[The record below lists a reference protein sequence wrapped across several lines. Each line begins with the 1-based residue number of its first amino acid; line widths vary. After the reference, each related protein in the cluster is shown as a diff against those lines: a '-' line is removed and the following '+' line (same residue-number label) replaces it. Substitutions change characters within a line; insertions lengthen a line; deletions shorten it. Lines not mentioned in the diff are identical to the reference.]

1 MFFRPGQNRIS
12 LTLSFGRGLCA
23 VFSLAGALLLS
34 SPASAGNKFVEE
46 VTCLALNIYFEA
58 RNQPAEGKIAVG
70 HVVMNRV
77 AHRRFPKS
85 ICRVIRQG
93 GFKRRHRCQFSWWCD
108 GQSDKPRDRAAWT
121 ESRRVA
127 AAIYMGASDDPTDG
141 ALWYHADYVKPDW
154 RNDFHR
160 GPKIGRHVFYAIDS
174 MKRKRTEATD
184 PSPQYVAV
192 VPVSYKIINRDLE
205 KRPEI
210 RTANLTEQLL
220 MVFGIGLI
228 GLGFAGFHRK
238 RG

>member
-1 MFFRPGQNRIS
+1 MVVRRPERQ
-12 LTLSFGRGLCA
+12 T
-23 VFSLAGALLLS
+23 
-34 SPASAGNKFVEE
+34 
-46 VTCLALNIYFEA
+46 A
-58 RNQPAEGKIAVG
+58 RPS
-70 HVVMNRV
+70 RL
-77 AHRRFPKS
+77 
-85 ICRVIRQG
+85 
-93 GFKRRHRCQFSWWCD
+93 
-108 GQSDKPRDRAAWT
+108 DRK
-121 ESRRVA
+121 RRVA

-154 RNDFHR
+154 RNDFQR

-174 MKRKRTEATD
+174 MKRERTEATD

>member
-1 MFFRPGQNRIS
+1 
-12 LTLSFGRGLCA
+12 
-23 VFSLAGALLLS
+23 
-34 SPASAGNKFVEE
+34 
-46 VTCLALNIYFEA
+46 
-58 RNQPAEGKIAVG
+58 
-70 HVVMNRV
+70 
-77 AHRRFPKS
+77 
-85 ICRVIRQG
+85 
-93 GFKRRHRCQFSWWCD
+93 
-108 GQSDKPRDRAAWT
+108 
-121 ESRRVA
+121 
-127 AAIYMGASDDPTDG
+127 MGASHDPTDG
-141 ALWYHADYVKPDW
+141 ALCNYVRPDW
-154 RNDFHR
+154 RNDFQR

-174 MKRKRTEATD
+174 MKRERTEATD